1 MRERILRDFFEG
13 RATAAELARD
23 VAGSTKQT
31 SERASIVSIEDMDDE
46 FPVTSD
52 LTIKLCDA
60 VLVGELPPD
69 ALETIGFALIAS
81 EKFSWDGDSDE
92 VLAEVIADWSCPEI
106 NYPLT
111 LENVER
117 FRAWLM
123 RSEPYPA
130 KPCLASSDPGTV
142 FATKTKSI

>member
-13 RATAAELARD
+13 TATAPELARD

-31 SERASIVSIEDMDDE
+31 SEIVSVVSIVDMDGE
-46 FPVTSD
+46 FTVTSD
-52 LTIKLCDA
+52 LAIKLCDA
-60 VLVGELPPD
+60 VLRGEIPPG
-69 ALETIGFALIAS
+69 ALETIGFALSAS
-81 EKFSWDGDSDE
+81 ERFCWDGDLDE

-111 LENVER
+111 LENVVR

-123 RSEPYPA
+123 KTEPYPV
-130 KPCLASSDPGTV
+130 KPPLTSSDPGTV
-142 FATKTKSI
+142 FASKIKSI